1 MRYFAP
7 AAAAA
12 AALMITIAITPAH
25 AETPQD
31 KAALSGL
38 DEVKVAFDLQNGN
51 SAALLKQLEVI
62 EETRQSLIK
71 QRVRPDIVITFRGP
85 ATKLVQT
92 DQSQISAE
100 DRENAAKIAEKIN
113 ALHAAEGVSSVE
125 QCAIAVRLAGTN
137 PENILP
143 AIKLVG
149 NGWIS
154 LMAYQAKGYG
164 YIAP

>member
-1 MRYFAP
+1 MRHLAS

-12 AALMITIAITPAH
+12 AALMITIAIATAH
-25 AETPQD
+25 AETAQD
-31 KAALSGL
+31 TAALSGL
-38 DEVKVAFDLQNGN
+38 DEAKVAFDLQNGN

-92 DQSQISAE
+92 DQSQISTE

-113 ALHAAEGVSSVE
+113 ALHAAEGVSSVA

-137 PENILP
+137 PENVLP

>member
-1 MRYFAP
+1 MRHFAT

-12 AALMITIAITPAH
+12 AALMIAIAITPAH
-25 AETPQD
+25 AETARD
-31 KAALSGL
+31 TAALSGL
-38 DEVKVAFDLQNGN
+38 DEVKFAFDLQNGN

-85 ATKLVQT
+85 ATKLVQ
-92 DQSQISAE
+92 
-100 DRENAAKIAEKIN
+100 
-113 ALHAAEGVSSVE
+113 GVSSVE

-137 PENILP
+137 PENVLP
-143 AIKLVG
+143 ANKLVG

>member
-31 KAALSGL
+31 MVALSGL

-51 SAALLKQLEVI
+51 SAALLKQLEIV

-92 DQSQISAE
+92 DQSQMSAE
-100 DRENAAKIAEKIN
+100 DRENATKIAEKIN
-113 ALHAAEGVSSVE
+113 ALHAAEGVSRVE

-137 PENILP
+137 PENVLP